1 MWLRRAFYWVQLAAI
16 IVLPS
21 WIMIARAIAPTGLG
35 AQDLLVF
42 LSWPALT
49 VSMLVVLGVT
59 RARKAVRS
67 TKILS
72 WTDVISLGI
81 WYLIAIVYGV
91 FIAVASELGAGFTGG
106 VLALA
111 SLAVFGIAVWQLITA
126 AKRRVETVLAS
137 LDYTA
142 IPAGEYQATRI
153 LPGDGEVIRID
164 PADR

>member
-21 WIMIARAIAPTGLG
+21 WIMVARAIAPTGLG

-49 VSMLVVLGVT
+49 VSMLIVLGVT
-59 RARKAVRS
+59 RARKAVR
-67 TKILS
+67 TTRTLS

-81 WYLIAIVYGV
+81 WYLIAIAYGT

-106 VLALA
+106 ALALA
-111 SLAVFGIAVWQLITA
+111 SLAVLGIAVWQLIVA
-126 AKRRVETVLAS
+126 ARRRVETVLAS

-142 IPAGEYQATRI
+142 IPAGEYQASRTLRSD
-153 LPGDGEVIRID
+153 GDVIRID